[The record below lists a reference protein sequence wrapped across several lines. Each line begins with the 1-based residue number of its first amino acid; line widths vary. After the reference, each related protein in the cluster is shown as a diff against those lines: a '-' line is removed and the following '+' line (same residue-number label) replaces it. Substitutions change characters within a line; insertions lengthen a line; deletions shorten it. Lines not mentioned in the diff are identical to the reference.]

1 MKEAGKESN
10 VYREEYLM
18 ENMQVIVGQQTCRLR
33 HL

>member
-18 ENMQVIVGQQTCRLR
+18 ENMQVIGQQTCRLR